1 MSIKNY
7 ISEWLP
13 KKGAFAVF
21 IVCFVV
27 AALFWLLKNLSATFG
42 HTISVPIQLV
52 NYPDDWIVYG
62 PEKSEIDLNV
72 RGRGFQLVQWNGFH
86 ADPFE
91 IDLSLAKF
99 PKKQGEAAY
108 LLSNQLLASLHS
120 YLGNKLEWDGVL
132 PDTLFFIVDKR
143 KEKRVAVNFN
153 GSMSP
158 DQEGLVVSHSLSPKY
173 VQISGPSG
181 ALEKIDAVSTI
192 EAHFELLHNDLSTM
206 LSLTVPGCD
215 SCVLTPN
222 QVELKI
228 SLEKLPSEELPSEE

>member
-1 MSIKNY
+1 M
-7 ISEWLP
+7 P

-21 IVCFVV
+21 LVCFVV

-52 NYPDDWIVYG
+52 NYPDDWVVYG

-86 ADPFE
+86 SEPFE

-108 LLSNQLLASLHS
+108 LLSNQLLSSLHY

-132 PDTLFFIVDKR
+132 PDTLFFIVDR
-143 KEKRVAVNFN
+143 RTEKMVPVHFN
-153 GSMSP
+153 GTMSAEP
-158 DQEGLVVSHSLSPKY
+158 DSAYIEHKLTPDMVS
-173 VQISGPSG
+173 ISGPVGVLDQITS
-181 ALEKIDAVSTI
+181 ISTI
-192 EAHFELLHNDLSTM
+192 EAHFELLHNDLTTQ
-206 LSLTVPGCD
+206 LALTVPGCD
-215 SCVLTPN
+215 SCVLSPN

-228 SLEKLPSEELPSEE
+228 SLVKPPSEELPSEE

>member
-1 MSIKNY
+1 MSVKNY
-7 ISEWLP
+7 ISELLP

-52 NYPDDWIVYG
+52 NYPKDWIVYG
-62 PEKSEIDLNV
+62 PEKNEIDLNV

-86 ADPFE
+86 SIPLE

-99 PKKQGEAAY
+99 PKKQGEGAY
-108 LLSNQLLASLHS
+108 LLSNQLLASLHD

-143 KEKRVAVNFN
+143 SEKRVAVHFN

-158 DQEGLVVSHSLSPKY
+158 EQEGFVVSHSLSPQFVK
-173 VQISGPSG
+173 ISGPTSV
-181 ALEKIDAVSTI
+181 LDHLTSISTI
-192 EAHFELLHNDLSTM
+192 EAHFELLHNDLSTI
-206 LSLTVPGCD
+206 LTLTVPGCD

-228 SLEKLPSEELPSEE
+228 SLEKLGLEELPSEE